1 MNRFGQRR
9 LIMKHHQ
16 SRRRSVEGNPEKMP
30 INRGNTEVRRGA
42 AGRVKGE
49 KWSAARLHNR

>member
-1 MNRFGQRR
+1 
-9 LIMKHHQ
+9 MKHHQ